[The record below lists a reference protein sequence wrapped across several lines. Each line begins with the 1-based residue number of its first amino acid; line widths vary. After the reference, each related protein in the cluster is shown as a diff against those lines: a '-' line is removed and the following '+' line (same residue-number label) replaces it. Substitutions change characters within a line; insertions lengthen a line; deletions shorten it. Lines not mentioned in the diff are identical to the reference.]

1 VQGREGIRPV
11 NGVVGALDLGGTHVS
26 AARVDT
32 ATAAVE
38 GLVRV
43 PLPTAASGPQ
53 LLGGILGA
61 ATRIATP
68 PVERVAVAVPGPFD
82 YEAGICRIS
91 HKLQGLYGL
100 DLRRELAGGL
110 GLPRGAIVFLN
121 DAHAF
126 VLGEWWAG
134 AARGHDRVVGVTLG
148 TGLGSAFLDEGRPV
162 TSGPKVP
169 PGGEIYL
176 LDFRGRPV
184 EETISRAALLARYGG
199 PAGADLDVDQ
209 VAARARQGDARAAAA
224 FSDVAS
230 ELGEFLEPLLRAFGP
245 SSLVVG
251 GSIAYAWDLLGP
263 PLQNELVDAGELIV
277 SRAERIED
285 APLLGAA
292 RFAASGG

>member
-1 VQGREGIRPV
+1 MQGREGVRPV

-32 ATAAVE
+32 TSAAVE
-38 GLVRV
+38 GLVRA
-43 PLPTAASGPQ
+43 PLPAAAGGPQ
-53 LLGGILGA
+53 LLAGILGA

-148 TGLGSAFLDEGRPV
+148 TGLGSGFLDDGRPV
-162 TSGPKVP
+162 TSGPRVP
-169 PGGEIYL
+169 PGGEIYRL
-176 LDFRGRPV
+176 EFRGRPV
-184 EETISRAALLARYGG
+184 EETISRAALLDRYGR
-199 PAGADLDVDQ
+199 PAGADLDVEQ
-209 VAARARQGDARAAAA
+209 IAARAREGDVRAAAA
-224 FSDVAS
+224 FSSLAS
-230 ELGEFLEPLLRAFGP
+230 ALGEFLEPLVRAFGP
-245 SSLVVG
+245 SCLVVG
-251 GSIAYAWDLLGP
+251 GSIAYAWDLLGTA
-263 PLQNELVDAGELIV
+263 LERALADVQGLTIA
-277 SRAERIED
+277 RAERIEE

-292 RFAASGG
+292 RFTHED